1 MHKLR
6 EALKIYQLG
15 LARYI
20 RRAEDKYLTNRQ
32 CGDDLRGK
40 HGSDEDKGMDGWLP
54 GKIRTVIFETG

>member
-40 HGSDEDKGMDGWLP
+40 HGSDEDK
-54 GKIRTVIFETG
+54 E